1 MSFQITGFV
10 FLRLKEVKLLDHV
23 VFLFLVFLWTSILF
37 PIVVAPIYIPTIVQD
52 SPSVLPLPTLVFWQ
66 QSLWLVW
73 VGISLWLWL
82 AFGDMEHLFM
92 YLSVCTSHLET
103 CLFRSST
110 HLSIVLFEGFF
121 WCWVCN
127 LCILD
132 VRSSSDI
139 ICKYIPQDS
148 CSCLLPKPSGIISVF
163 IAEGEVWTF

>member
-121 WCWVCN
+121 GVESVIYVFWM
-127 LCILD
+127 LD
-132 VRSSSDI
+132 PHQISFANI
-139 ICKYIPQDS
+139 FHKIPVLVS
-148 CSCLLPKPSGIISVF
+148 FPSHLVSF
-163 IAEGEVWTF
+163 QYL